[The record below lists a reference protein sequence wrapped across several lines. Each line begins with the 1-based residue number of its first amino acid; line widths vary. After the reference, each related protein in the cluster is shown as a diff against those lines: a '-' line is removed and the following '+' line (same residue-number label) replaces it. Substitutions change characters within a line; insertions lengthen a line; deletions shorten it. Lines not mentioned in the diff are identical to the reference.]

1 MLFYS
6 QVDFLVFPI
15 WELLCMPPSPLV
27 TKSCK
32 YHLKKIKISFPFRRH
47 CRRSWHRHEDWKA
60 RQKEPRSRHLP
71 VAAREAPRVS
81 GQMNA
86 SIKQVVLK
94 RLFMG
99 HTNRSPLS
107 LSRMIQR
114 MKLLCGENK
123 RAMVGDSPT
132 RPADF
137 GSAQAEDVCTVGEQ
151 PTEVASSKRGK
162 FHHQSADLESPE
174 GHGTRLLSSS
184 RKG

>member
-1 MLFYS
+1 M
-6 QVDFLVFPI
+6 
-15 WELLCMPPSPLV
+15 
-27 TKSCK
+27 
-32 YHLKKIKISFPFRRH
+32 
-47 CRRSWHRHEDWKA
+47 
-60 RQKEPRSRHLP
+60 
-71 VAAREAPRVS
+71 AAREAPRVS

-99 HTNRSPLS
+99 HTNRPPLS

-123 RAMVGDSPT
+123 AMVGDSPR

-137 GSAQAEDVCTVGEQ
+137 GSAQAEGVCTVGEQ
-151 PTEVASSKRGK
+151 PTEVAPSKQGK

-174 GHGTRLLSSS
+174 GHGTGLLSSP